1 MQDKWQKHLGNFGI
15 ALIIAFFITLIV
27 RLFFQGGL
35 QEFLQSVFGGT
46 PENARDLATVLFGSL
61 LTVLFFIDVHFED
74 NTSPQHDSSR
84 VRVRYGKGEL
94 YLDAASVC
102 DQVFIA
108 TSKVMQV
115 KCSEVEVIGI
125 QGNAHITLYAQIETA
140 AMLNEKHAELRA
152 AIQAMADRL
161 HIRLGAEPII
171 HAKLPQLRGARTVK
185 DLPPRLPTLLSSS
198 SLFGRLRSER
208 PRSSSIFGR
217 PGSSIFGTPS
227 KPPKPPERPSPF
239 TSSPLD
245 GEAPSRPSSSL
256 FGRRFGDV
264 PPEPPDPD
272 AQDDDK

>member
-15 ALIIAFFITLIV
+15 ALITAFFITLIV

-35 QEFLQSVFGGT
+35 QAFLQSVFGGT
-46 PENARDLATVLFGSL
+46 PENAHDLATILFGVL
-61 LTVLFFIDVHFED
+61 LTVLFFIAVHFED
-74 NTSPQHDSSR
+74 APTLRHDTSR

-125 QGNAHITLYAQIETA
+125 HGDAHITLYAQIETA

-185 DLPPRLPTLLSSS
+185 DVPPRPSTFLSSGGIFS
-198 SLFGRLRSER
+198 RLRSEP
-208 PRSSSIFGR
+208 PRSSSVFGR
-217 PGSSIFGTPS
+217 SSGSIFGTSS
-227 KPPKPPERPSPF
+227 KPPKPPESPSPF
-239 TSSPLD
+239 TNSPLD

-256 FGRRFGDV
+256 FGRRFRDV
-264 PPEPPDPD
+264 PPEPSDSD
-272 AQDDDK
+272 DQNDDK